1 MFLIIFNNFYWGGYD
16 IMNKA
21 TTDLNKDF
29 DIVREE
35 ILSSKLFF
43 FFAGKLRTFKVAVL
57 NFQLVVL

>member
-1 MFLIIFNNFYWGGYD
+1 MFLIILNNFYLGGYD

-43 FFAGKLRTFKVAVL
+43 FAGKLRTFKVAVL